1 MSTFLRS
8 NSLRYLA
15 SVTCGGTLMLAGQTL
30 ADECDIFGE
39 PQVYATAS
47 HHGTVA
53 GDFDGDDVVDLLTV
67 KPPRRDSFG
76 NLISHGQYMFNRNNG
91 EATSFKHLLIDDEHG
106 GYGVAA
112 GDLNGDGAL
121 DFVSTNTIDIAGNLV
136 NVVMGQGDGTFA
148 TVVSYGSFSSEAAAA
163 IALGDMDGDGD
174 LDMVLPNGGRVWL
187 NDGNGVFYT
196 EFVGSDVRDG
206 ASIALGDIDEDGH
219 LDIVTTVDSYVP
231 SRHEVAVQ
239 LGIGK
244 GFGNPG
250 PVFMVNIGGGSPAVV
265 ALSDMNGDEHL
276 DLLTL
281 NQATGNISLLLGAG
295 DGSFGAPMMFAAH
308 TAGNFVPNVFVVADL
323 TGDGAM
329 DVTVTS
335 TVYGNAESHQ
345 ETSILIGD
353 GAGGLT
359 LSQTIVR
366 FGLLKENIVA
376 ADLNGDGHIDLATA
390 THVLLNLTGTTQVAD
405 LNGDG
410 IVNVSDLL
418 IVIGDWGSID
428 SSADLNFDGIVDVS
442 DLLIVLGNWGPC
454 E

>member
-53 GDFDGDDVVDLLTV
+53 GDFDGDSVVDLLTV

-148 TVVSYGSFSSEAAAA
+148 TVVSYGSFSSEAAVA

-231 SRHEVAVQ
+231 SRYEVAVQ
-239 LGIGK
+239 LGIGN

-250 PVFMVNIGGGSPAVV
+250 PVFLVNIGGGSPAVV

-295 DGSFGAPMMFAAH
+295 DGSFGAPTLFAAH

-329 DVTVTS
+329 DVAVTS

-353 GAGGLT
+353 GDGGLM
-359 LSQTIVR
+359 LFQTIVR
-366 FGLLKENIVA
+366 FGQLKENIVA

-390 THVLLNLTGTTQVAD
+390 THVLINLTGTTQIAD

-410 IVNVSDLL
+410 LVNVSDLL
-418 IVIGDWGSID
+418 IVIGDWGATD
-428 SSADLNFDGIVDVS
+428 SPADINQDGIVDVL
-442 DLLIVLGNWGPC
+442 DLLILISNWGPC
-454 E
+454 D

>member
-1 MSTFLRS
+1 MSMFSQS

-15 SVTCGGTLMLAGQTL
+15 SVTCSGTLMLASQTS
-30 ADECDIFGE
+30 ANECDIFGE

-47 HHGTVA
+47 HHGTAA
-53 GDFDGDDVVDLLTV
+53 GDFDGDGDIDLLTV

-76 NLISHGQYMFNRNNG
+76 NLVSHGEYIININNG

-106 GYGVAA
+106 GYGVAT

-121 DFVSTNTIDIAGNLV
+121 DFVSTNTIDIVGNLV

-148 TVVSYGSFSSEAAAA
+148 VVVSYGNFSSEAAAA

-206 ASIALGDIDEDGH
+206 ASIALGDINEDGH

-231 SRHEVAVQ
+231 ARQEVAVQ
-239 LGIGK
+239 IGIGN

-329 DVTVTS
+329 DVAVTS

-345 ETSILIGD
+345 ETGILIGD

-359 LSQTIVR
+359 LSQIIVR
-366 FGLLKENIVA
+366 FGQLKENIVA
-376 ADLNGDGHIDLATA
+376 ADLNGNGHIDLATA
-390 THVLLNLTGTTQVAD
+390 THILINLTGTTQVGD
-405 LNGDG
+405 LNQDG

-428 SSADLNFDGIVDVS
+428 SPADINQDGIVDVS
-442 DLLIVLGNWGPC
+442 DLLIVVGNWGPC
-454 E
+454 V

>member
-1 MSTFLRS
+1 
-8 NSLRYLA
+8 
-15 SVTCGGTLMLAGQTL
+15 MLAGQTL

-76 NLISHGQYMFNRNNG
+76 NLISHGQYIFNRNNG
-91 EATSFKHLLIDDEHG
+91 EATSFKHLLIDDDHG

-148 TVVSYGSFSSEAAAA
+148 TVVSYGSFSSEAAVA

-239 LGIGK
+239 LGIGN

-345 ETSILIGD
+345 ETGILIGD

-359 LSQTIVR
+359 LLQTIVR
-366 FGLLKENIVA
+366 FGQLDENIVA
-376 ADLNGDGHIDLATA
+376 ADLNGNGHIDLATA

-410 IVNVSDLL
+410 IVNISDLL
-418 IVIGDWGSID
+418 IVIGYWGTAD
-428 SSADLNFDGIVDVS
+428 SPADINDDGIVDVS
-442 DLLIVLGNWGPC
+442 DLLILIAAWGPC